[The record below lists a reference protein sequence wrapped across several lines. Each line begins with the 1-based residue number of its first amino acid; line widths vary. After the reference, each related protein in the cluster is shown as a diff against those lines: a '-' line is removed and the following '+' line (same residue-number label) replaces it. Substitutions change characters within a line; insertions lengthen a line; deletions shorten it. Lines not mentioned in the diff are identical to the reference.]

1 MSDPERSAKKS
12 MTTNPAILGLLF
24 LCATL
29 SGCQSSGGS
38 RAPAFSGYESP
49 YPKGSAVAIS
59 PALER
64 DAIRSL
70 QSYLRKQYGD
80 DRFEITAR
88 RTLGPR
94 QEFIIDSKGRMVSG
108 DLHEVWTINIFGKM
122 TEHEFIMYP
131 DGKGGN
137 FVGFREYGK

>member
-1 MSDPERSAKKS
+1 MKPKLL
-12 MTTNPAILGLLF
+12 ILGLLSF
-24 LCATL
+24 CAL
-29 SGCQSSGGS
+29 FSACSSIAPY
-38 RAPAFSGYESP
+38 REPAFSGYESP

-59 PALER
+59 PAMER

-70 QSYLRKQYGD
+70 QAYLRKQYGD

-88 RTLGPR
+88 RSFGPLKS
-94 QEFIIDSKGRMVSG
+94 FIIDSKGRLVSG
-108 DLHEVWTINIFGKM
+108 DLHEIWTIDIFGTL

-137 FVGFREYGK
+137 YVGFREYEK